1 MHRRHDL
8 ELDGTDEIIWS
19 EIKFHDKVILLC
31 TIYRPETTR
40 VDFWGRLQQA
50 IGSALDE
57 TPYIVLNGDWNID
70 FMTRLPNQVNTTLQ
84 LYCLRNVITEPTRCT
99 DISSTCIDPVLIADS
114 LQSLES
120 GTVNVP
126 SHMSDHSGT
135 YTVLE
140 IECPIPRTY
149 TRDIR
154 IYKDANFDALK
165 RDIAT
170 TDWEALFESPNID
183 INVLYFNKKLTDFVN
198 QHVPQKNHY
207 SKTIRQTV
215 V

>member
-1 MHRRHDL
+1 MSSL
-8 ELDGTDEIIWS
+8 
-19 EIKFHDKVILLC
+19 K
-31 TIYRPETTR
+31 
-40 VDFWGRLQQA
+40 
-50 IGSALDE
+50 
-57 TPYIVLNGDWNID
+57 
-70 FMTRLPNQVNTTLQ
+70 
-84 LYCLRNVITEPTRCT
+84 PTRCT

-140 IECPIPRTY
+140 IKCPIPRTY

-198 QHVPQKNHY
+198 QHVPQKTIIVRPSDKPWFN
-207 SKTIRQTV
+207 SVIRREIRVRDRLRKTYRRTNRQTDLTKYRNQRNKV
-215 V
+215 NNLKKKTERKIL